1 MKSTLAVLAV
11 AAATIARG
19 ANVYEALTT
28 ENGLADLKQLVD
40 AASASVK
47 TQLTANGNQ
56 TVFAPEDPLSADDFP
71 AFLNF
76 ALNKPS
82 SPVTDVLL

>member
-11 AAATIARG
+11 AAATIAHG

-28 ENGLADLKQLVD
+28 ENGLAGLKLLVD
-40 AASASVK
+40 SASASVK
-47 TQLTANGNQ
+47 NQLTGGASQ
-56 TVFAPEDPLSADDFP
+56 TVFAPADPLSADDFP
-71 AFLNF
+71 AFLEF